1 MDAGA
6 RLLVV
11 EMLVPADARPAPAQ
25 VHDLEM
31 LVFTDG
37 RERTAAEYRAL
48 LRASGFRLR
57 RIVAAA
63 GGASVLEAV
72 RAPGTHH
79 RWCRDRGTGSR
90 EIAVSLPR

>member
-1 MDAGA
+1 MGAGA

-11 EMLVPADARPAPAQ
+11 ETLVPADGRPTVAQ

-48 LRASGFRLR
+48 LDASGFRLR
-57 RIVAAA
+57 RMTPVL
-63 GGASVLEAV
+63 GGASVLEALPKRGRPPTR
-72 RAPGTHH
+72 RA
-79 RWCRDRGTGSR
+79 S
-90 EIAVSLPR
+90 

>member
-1 MDAGA
+1 MGADA

-11 EMLVPADARPAPAQ
+11 ETLVPTDGRPTVAQ

-48 LRASGFRLR
+48 LEASGFRLR
-57 RIVAAA
+57 RITPVA
-63 GGASVLEAV
+63 GGASVLEAFPKRRRPHQAR
-72 RAPGTHH
+72 RARSFSTL
-79 RWCRDRGTGSR
+79 RT
-90 EIAVSLPR
+90 V